1 MSRVLIPILLG
12 LGVVAYMIWRQLDMD
27 SLRTIPW
34 TYSTIY
40 WLVFAILAY
49 VIRHLLYAWRLRI
62 MTDNLFSWSK
72 SIELIFIWE
81 FSSAVSPS
89 SIGGAAVALF
99 FLAQEKISA
108 AKTVTV
114 VIYSMLL
121 DTLFFLVTIVLLV
134 VTLGPIGVR
143 PDLTSFSFNGYMY
156 SLLLVWIFMF
166 GYGILFF
173 YGMFISPDKIRGF
186 LFWLSKFKL
195 LKRFQKSLLQIGQD
209 MLATSKELK
218 TKPLSFHLN
227 AILSTAGAWIFRF
240 LAINFIILALV
251 PNVSTDLYTQYLLY
265 SRGEIMHSL
274 AQFSP
279 TPGGAGMVEYI
290 FGGFYSDFI
299 PKGIT
304 FIVALVWRIITY
316 YPYLII
322 GAIIIPN
329 WVRKI
334 VNRKRLEK
342 AAS

>member
-1 MSRVLIPILLG
+1 ML
-12 LGVVAYMIWRQLDMD
+12 WRQLDME

-34 TYSTIY
+34 TLATIY
-40 WLVFAILAY
+40 WLIFAVLSY
-49 VIRHLLYAWRLRI
+49 VLRHLLYAWRLRI
-62 MTDNLFSWSK
+62 MTDNLFSWTK

-89 SIGGAAVALF
+89 SIGGSAVALF

-108 AKTVTV
+108 AKSVSV
-114 VIYSMLL
+114 VVYSMLL
-121 DTLFFLVTIVLLV
+121 DTFFFLVTIALLV
-134 VTLGPIGVR
+134 FTLGPIGVR
-143 PDLTSFSFNGYMY
+143 PGLISFSFNGYMY
-156 SLLLVWIFMF
+156 SLLVVWFFMLAYGLV
-166 GYGILFF
+166 FF
-173 YGMFISPDKIRGF
+173 YGLFISPDKIRGF

-209 MLATSKELK
+209 MLHTSKELRQ
-218 TKPLSFHLN
+218 KPISFHLV
-227 AILSTAGAWIFRF
+227 AIISTAGAWIFRF
-240 LAINFIILALV
+240 LAVNFIILALV
-251 PNVSTDLYTQYLLY
+251 PDVSTDLYTQYLLY

-290 FGGFYSDFI
+290 FGGFYSDYI

-304 FIVALVWRIITY
+304 FIVALVWRLITY

-329 WVRKI
+329 WIRKML
-334 VNRKRLEK
+334 NKKRLEK
-342 AAS
+342 AGI